1 MNIQDVLESVNRT
14 KGVLASALVGDDG
27 ILIAAE
33 ASDPSQAELVS
44 ALAASLADASVK
56 LADACSA
63 GAVGQVL
70 LEGENGKVLL
80 QRNPLGWLVVLTAAT
95 VNIGL
100 VRVEMKLA
108 AQRIA

>member
-1 MNIQDVLESVNRT
+1 MSMQEELEAVNRT
-14 KGVLASALVGDDG
+14 KGVLASALVGEDG

-56 LADACSA
+56 LADACAA
-63 GAVGQVL
+63 GQVGQVL
-70 LEGENGKVLL
+70 LEGESGKVLL
-80 QRNPLGWLVVLTAAT
+80 QKASLGWLVALTAAT
-95 VNIGL
+95 ANIGL